1 METIDKIM
9 ELSNSYNGR
18 VEKSSRELN
27 LICKGHTNQIGL
39 VDDEFRNS
47 KEYQDARAQF
57 EKDFAMLR
65 AFNSTIPKHIQRQ
78 MSTSRRNKRITNKTK

>member
-1 METIDKIM
+1 MLTIEKITEM
-9 ELSNSYNGR
+9 SNAYNER
-18 VEKSSRELN
+18 VNKSSEELN
-27 LICKGHTNQIGL
+27 LICKGHTNQMGL

-78 MSTSRRNKRITNKTK
+78 MTTSRRNKRITNQN

>member
-1 METIDKIM
+1 MLTIEKITEM
-9 ELSNSYNGR
+9 SNAYNER
-18 VEKSSRELN
+18 VNKSSEELN

-78 MSTSRRNKRITNKTK
+78 MTTSRRNKRITNQN

>member
-1 METIDKIM
+1 MLTIEKITEM
-9 ELSNSYNGR
+9 SNAYNER
-18 VEKSSRELN
+18 VNKSSEELN

-78 MSTSRRNKRITNKTK
+78 MSTSRRNKRITN